1 MLIPG
6 RNDTER
12 LLSLVDIVAAL
23 DAVFRRHP
31 EGHTALPPRSVT
43 SVGDRALLFVM
54 PPAAPGA
61 RRSRVA
67 SARTA

>member
-43 SVGDRALLFVM
+43 PIGDRDLLFVM
-54 PPAAPGA
+54 PAAAPA
-61 RRSRVA
+61 RDGSRVA